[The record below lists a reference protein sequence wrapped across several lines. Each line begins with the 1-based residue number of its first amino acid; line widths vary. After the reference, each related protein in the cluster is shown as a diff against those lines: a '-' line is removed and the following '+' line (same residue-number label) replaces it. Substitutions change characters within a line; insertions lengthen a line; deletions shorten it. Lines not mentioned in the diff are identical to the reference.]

1 MSIAWQ
7 KTLGHARNSAV
18 VGAAVALSAC
28 AYEIGYRPDYV
39 PPQTPPF
46 VAQGRLLILMPPEQR
61 EFVYEGRPAST
72 TGDFTTLTVPI
83 GAIVQDIAKDVFSGC
98 FAYGVE
104 FVESV
109 GGQEDYVVALEGD
122 MQEFV
127 YAYEKVIDRGFDE
140 QDADVWITPEVQIAF
155 AVKAYSRVGATLLD
169 KTYDSGVTAGESYMV
184 TGRPAERINRTLHA
198 TLHALMLQVAS
209 DLHPLLIGEC
219 ELVDLDA
226 GG

>member
-1 MSIAWQ
+1 MTIGWYRG
-7 KTLGHARNSAV
+7 LEHARNYAV
-18 VGAAVALSAC
+18 VGAALALNAC

-39 PPQTPPF
+39 PAETPPF
-46 VAQGRLLILMPPEQR
+46 VAQGRLLIVMPQEQR
-61 EFVYEGRPAST
+61 EFVYAGRPAST

-83 GAIVQDIAKDVFSGC
+83 GAIVQAVAKEVFSSC

-104 FVESV
+104 FVDSV
-109 GGQEDYVVALEGD
+109 NAQEDYVVALEGD

-127 YAYEKVIDRGFDE
+127 YAYTKVIDQGFDE
-140 QDADVWITPEVQIAF
+140 QAPDVWITPELEIAF
-155 AVKAYSRVGATLLD
+155 AVKAYNRAGATLLD

-198 TLHALMLQVAS
+198 TLHALMLQVAN
-209 DLHPLLIGEC
+209 DLRPLLIGEC

-226 GG
+226 GA